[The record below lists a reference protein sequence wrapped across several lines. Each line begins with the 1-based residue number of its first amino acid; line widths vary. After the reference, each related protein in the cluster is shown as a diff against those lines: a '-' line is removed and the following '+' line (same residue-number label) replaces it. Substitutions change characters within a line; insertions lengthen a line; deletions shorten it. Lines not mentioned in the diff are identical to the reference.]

1 MMKDQNN
8 WNKKDEKQ
16 DWMGDAQMT
25 REEMD
30 ALMKQVEKAAEDVQ
44 VPQSLTPEAVKAKL
58 SGKKRRFGLRRAT
71 EFAAA
76 IALVAVVGGTGIYGM
91 IQRSGAGEGTVE
103 DSAVSQQQNAGATV
117 DENMDAGVPEEKL
130 AKVGDYYLAENYDQV
145 YDAVQKYQEDI
156 DSVSRGDVV
165 DGFFNGAII
174 KEPSEDLSTGAGMKD
189 GAIPEGAVENSVASD
204 VGASMEGAEENK
216 QSDHSDTNTQVEGV
230 DESDFI
236 KNDGN
241 YLYIQ
246 TSTRVS
252 VIDIRGEKMEQVA
265 AFTPDMGASDV
276 IVDMYVDGDQL
287 FIILQKRDTSMDSQE
302 VFDESY
308 ETYSVSDYY
317 VLDTNVSMELLTYDI
332 SDRSKAK
339 LVGTVNQEGSYYDS
353 RKVGDYIYLFS
364 RKDVYGATAKDKE
377 DTIIPRING
386 EKVAADCFYLQDYA
400 GNELIISSVSAKD
413 PSKTVDQMVLMNSYA
428 QIYVSTEAIYLYSG
442 DYDWSGD
449 TGVSYTDIV
458 KFSYKDGRMNGVGAA
473 NVRGTIQD
481 VFAISESDGILRVL
495 TTDWSSSSENQLYL
509 LDEKLKLLGSLT
521 GIAKGEEI
529 YAARYIGNT
538 AYFITYHNT
547 DPLFAVD
554 ISDPANP
561 KMLGQI
567 EITGF
572 SDYLHPYGDGL
583 LLGIGYETD
592 PDTSERLGVKLV
604 MFDISDPTEL
614 KILDTV
620 TFDGDYC
627 SAADYYKS
635 ALVSTSKNLIG
646 FEVTDWG
653 ELTDNMTYKL
663 YGWEDGRFVK
673 RLSEDVGSNGYDTS
687 KIRGLYAGDRF
698 YLVNEQGSGYQ
709 IRSYDMKAD
718 YKTLDELVIE

>member
-30 ALMKQVEKAAEDVQ
+30 ALMKQVEKTAEDVQ

-76 IALVAVVGGTGIYGM
+76 IALVAVVSGTGIYGM

-145 YDAVQKYQEDI
+145 YDAVQMYQEDI
-156 DSVSRGDVV
+156 YSVSREDVV

-174 KEPSEDLSTGAGMKD
+174 EKPVGDLSTGAGMKD
-189 GAIPEGAVENSVASD
+189 GAIPEGAVENSVTSD
-204 VGASMEGAEENK
+204 VDASMESAEENK

-252 VIDIRGEKMEQVA
+252 VIDIRGEEMEQVA

-339 LVGTVNQEGSYYDS
+339 LVGTVYQEGSYYDS

-377 DTIIPRING
+377 DAIIPRING

-413 PSKTVDQMVLMNSYA
+413 PGKTVDQMVLMNSYA

-509 LDEKLKLLGSLT
+509 LDAKLKLLGSLT

-554 ISDPANP
+554 ISDPTNP

-635 ALVSTSKNLIG
+635 ALVSTSRNLIG

-653 ELTDNMTYKL
+653 ELINNMTYKL

>member
-16 DWMGDAQMT
+16 DWMGDAKMT

-30 ALMKQVEKAAEDVQ
+30 ALMKQVEKTAEDVQ

-117 DENMDAGVPEEKL
+117 DENTDAGVPEEKL

-156 DSVSRGDVV
+156 DSVSQGDVV

-204 VGASMEGAEENK
+204 VGASMESAEENK

-364 RKDVYGATAKDKE
+364 RKDVYGATAKDKG

-554 ISDPANP
+554 ISDPTNP

-627 SAADYYKS
+627 SATDYYKS

-698 YLVNEQGSGYQ
+698 YLVNEKNGGYQ

>member
-16 DWMGDAQMT
+16 DWMGDAKMT
-25 REEMD
+25 QEEMD
-30 ALMKQVEKAAEDVQ
+30 ALMKQVEKTAEDVQ

-76 IALVAVVGGTGIYGM
+76 IALVAVVSGTGIYGM

-189 GAIPEGAVENSVASD
+189 GAIPEGAVENSGASD
-204 VGASMEGAEENK
+204 VGASMESAEENK

-339 LVGTVNQEGSYYDS
+339 LVGTVNQEGAYYDS

-377 DTIIPRING
+377 DAIIPRING

-554 ISDPANP
+554 ISDPTNP

-627 SAADYYKS
+627 SATDYYKS